1 MNRPELLSP
10 AGSLKS
16 LRYAIAYGADAVYA
30 GLPRY
35 SLRVRNNEFRNT
47 AALAEGI
54 AAAHTAGKA
63 FYLAVNVMPHNRKV
77 ETFLDDLTPVV
88 ALKPDALIMADP
100 GLIMLVRERW
110 PDMPIHLSVQ
120 ANTVNQA
127 SVRFWQRQGI
137 ARIILSR
144 ELSLDEIAD
153 IRQHCPDIELEVF
166 VHGAL
171 CIAYSGRCLL
181 SGYFNHRDSNQGAC
195 TNACRWRY
203 RLAPGI
209 ETAEGT
215 LLPTVRGKGKNESP
229 PLHILPSPACGR
241 GVGGE
246 GENNLP
252 PLQGEGWGG
261 DGASTSPYLL
271 EETGRRRNE
280 WMEISEDEHGT
291 YLMNSRDLRAIRHIR
306 RLIETGIDCLKI
318 EGRTKS
324 HYYAART
331 AQIYKQAINDAMA
344 GREFNP
350 DLLKQLDGLANRG
363 YTEGF
368 FDRHAPD
375 TTQNYTDGGSSNFTQ
390 QFVAEVIDHDP
401 ETGLST
407 LDVKNHFAVR
417 DTLEI
422 IAPKGNRTVL
432 LSALWDLD
440 GNPITVAPG
449 SGYVVKA
456 EIGKTDST
464 TLIASHQIP

>member
-16 LRYAIAYGADAVYA
+16 LRCAIAYGADAVYA

-35 SLRVRNNEFRNT
+35 SLRVRNNEFHNT

-54 AAAHTAGKA
+54 TAARTAGKA

-77 ETFLDDLTPVV
+77 KTFLDDLAPVV

-120 ANTVNQA
+120 ANTVNHA

-153 IRQHCPDIELEVF
+153 IRQRCPDIELEVF

-209 ETAEGT
+209 ETAEGA
-215 LLPTVRGKGKNESP
+215 LLSANPRPSSTDTPFEKGT
-229 PLHILPSPACGR
+229 
-241 GVGGE
+241 
-246 GENNLP
+246 
-252 PLQGEGWGG
+252 WGG
-261 DGASTSPYLL
+261 DGTSVLSSPPAPLPQGERRTEINSTLPYLI

-306 RLIETGIDCLKI
+306 RLIEIGIDCLKI

-324 HYYAART
+324 HYYTART
-331 AQIYKQAINDAMA
+331 AQIYKQAIDDAMA
-344 GREFNP
+344 GHNFNP

-375 TTQNYTDGGSSNFTQ
+375 ATQNYADGSSANFTQ
-390 QFVAEVIDHDP
+390 RFVAEVIDYDP
-401 ETGLST
+401 ETCLST
-407 LDVKNHFAVR
+407 LDVKNRFAIG

-422 IAPKGNRTVL
+422 IVPEGNRTVL
-432 LSALWDLD
+432 LNALWNLD
-440 GNPITVAPG
+440 GNAITVAPG
-449 SGYVVKA
+449 SGHVVKA
-456 EIGKTDST
+456 NIGKTAPMVF
-464 TLIASHQIP
+464 IASHQPTAL